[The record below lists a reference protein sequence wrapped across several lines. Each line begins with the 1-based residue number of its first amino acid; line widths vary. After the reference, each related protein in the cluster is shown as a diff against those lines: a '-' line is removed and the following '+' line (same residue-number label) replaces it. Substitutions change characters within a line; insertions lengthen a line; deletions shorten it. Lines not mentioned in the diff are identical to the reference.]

1 MNNED
6 YSVSTTYREM
16 AEEVIKEYEELQ
28 WLITSSVRIDYVSST
43 KDKKTKGKLVLGEC
57 KLVKDVYKLYIPY
70 DFLIIIYEPNIEG
83 LTQEQIKILL
93 YHELL
98 HIDVTDTEGDPQY
111 NVAPHDI
118 EDFRA
123 VIDKYGLDWAEN
135 GC

>member
-28 WLITSSVRIDYVSST
+28 WLVTSSVRIDYVSST

-98 HIDVTDTEGDPQY
+98 HVDVTDTEGDPQY